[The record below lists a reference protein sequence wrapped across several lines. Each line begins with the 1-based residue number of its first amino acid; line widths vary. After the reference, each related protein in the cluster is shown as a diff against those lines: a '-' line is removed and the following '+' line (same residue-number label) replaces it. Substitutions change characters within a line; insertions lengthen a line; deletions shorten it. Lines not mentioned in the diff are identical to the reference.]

1 MSFSRKQASR
11 EGLRLTGEV
20 RGPVLE
26 PQATLAPSLLTT
38 EVTGTGIMEETTT
51 TTRGKSGGGQAKK
64 AKHDPDSEDESPPPS
79 KDKRKSSGAR
89 TIPRKASVLPHS
101 LRHGLPSSQLLQCS
115 WLQQWG

>member
-1 MSFSRKQASR
+1 MSFSRKQSSR

-51 TTRGKSGGGQAKK
+51 TTRGGPEGSLVEVRPRKPSMILTVRM
-64 AKHDPDSEDESPPPS
+64 SLLPPP
-79 KDKRKSSGAR
+79 R
-89 TIPRKASVLPHS
+89 TRGSPQGQEQFQER
-101 LRHGLPSSQLLQCS
+101 
-115 WLQQWG
+115 